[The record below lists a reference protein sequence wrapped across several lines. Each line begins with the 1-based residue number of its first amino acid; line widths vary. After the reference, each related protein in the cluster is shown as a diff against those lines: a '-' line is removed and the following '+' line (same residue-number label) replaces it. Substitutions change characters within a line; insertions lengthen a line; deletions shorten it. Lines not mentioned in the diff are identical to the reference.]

1 MSIKGEITFPGDKS
15 ISHRSLMLAALAHG
29 TSRISN
35 LSTGADVMSTRKC
48 LEACGIRIQ
57 DYGDE
62 VFITGEKFT
71 DPKLPLDCGNSG
83 TTARLMLGL
92 LAGQG
97 VNATF
102 IGDDSLSNR
111 PINRILDPL
120 SKMDL
125 KSESQQG
132 KLPVTIH
139 KSNLNGTHYESLV
152 ASAQVK
158 SAILLAGLGASN
170 ETSITEPLLSRDHT
184 ERMLQGMGVE
194 LFTDGLTTTVSPL
207 KSFLSPFEL
216 TVPGDPSTGA
226 FFAAAAAMVPRSN
239 VILNR
244 ILRNPTR
251 IGFYSA
257 LYQMGAGIDCLDQWD
272 EAGEWIG
279 KLNVFHQSLSG
290 ISITKNDVPGLIDEL
305 PIIAILATQAEGK
318 TKVNGAEELRVKEC
332 DRIHAICTN
341 LKRMGGEIYELNDGF
356 IINGPTK
363 LKGAEIETY
372 HDHRIAM
379 AFTIAELVAD
389 GNVVL
394 DDPGCISVSYPEFY
408 DELARL
414 KQ

>member
-15 ISHRSLMLAALAHG
+15 ISHRSLMLAALAYG

-158 SAILLAGLGASN
+158 SAILLAGLGASG